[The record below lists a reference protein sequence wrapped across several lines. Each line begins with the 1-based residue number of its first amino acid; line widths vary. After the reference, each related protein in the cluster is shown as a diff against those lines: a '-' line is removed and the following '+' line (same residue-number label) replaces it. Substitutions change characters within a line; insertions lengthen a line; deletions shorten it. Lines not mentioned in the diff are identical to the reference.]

1 MTEYFSK
8 SHDLLKLCDNYQ
20 DAKIHYCPDCLESK
34 NKDLFNGIKQIN
46 GFRALKHH
54 CVFRFA
60 YKKHCCT
67 SRDFYPI
74 STEDFLLSIADVKA
88 SVISRK
94 LNVAFRRGKGE
105 HKRIIWNTYHLW
117 VNKKISECAGEPPAD
132 DTLLVEIDRSKSL
145 NEVFENRKE
154 QIKKRS
160 EDAWKCP
167 FSSLMTHSL
176 LTEKW
181 FEFLNKNSD
190 YFNVPEPIGSVNEAL
205 KISSNIQGSN
215 SRRYPQ
221 EGLPIYFVRLKLFAN
236 QGLSRI
242 ADTEI
247 IKKIN
252 AIIEG
257 IPDYFSNSQELYSLY
272 DEITFVIPDPKKDVR
287 FYIEETLRGMDQ
299 FTTNYYFEG
308 AFSKAKLL
316 SKDLL
321 LGYEKLFKE
330 FEYTFYPVLKDNIAP
345 GLQEVGDNNIEAYH
359 AKLCELCNMA
369 EATRTFWKSNDEKQ
383 KIHECLCNNCFSIR
397 VKQEEDCAQPTHG
410 IGYKIKIWEA
420 EKTESKLCFIKI
432 DVDLNLLNRLVKDI
446 LFDEFPLKKPTDN
459 YNDENIGFS
468 IIHEFLTKYKE
479 FLLAFKDR
487 LRRLEKFNIDT
498 KTGVSNEFQVL
509 DNFICLRF
517 DDVSEMKDILRIFT
531 ETYIECFPQF
541 SGLDDSKNKNNF
553 PIALSA
559 TISNIKFPFFEAWR
573 YLNRQKINLINVL
586 VVRSFEFRA
595 NYREYQKLSNLDFKG
610 TRISAFLHKL
620 VEIDRRT
627 QSNLLIHTEIFNQRN
642 IQWEIFNGVKNN
654 DYDIKQLMN
663 FYKLVKEINNV
674 CSADRRR

>member
-1 MTEYFSK
+1 MTEFYSK
-8 SHDLLKLCDNYQ
+8 AHDLLKLCDNYQ
-20 DAKIHYCPDCLESK
+20 GTKIHYCPDCLGSK
-34 NKDLFNGIKQIN
+34 NSDLLSRMKKIN
-46 GFRALKHH
+46 GFRALQHH

-67 SRDFYPI
+67 SKNFYPI

-117 VNKKISECAGEPPAD
+117 VNKKISECAGEAPAD
-132 DTLLVEIDRSKSL
+132 DTLLLEIDRSKSL

-181 FEFLNKNSD
+181 FEFLTKNSD
-190 YFNVPEPIGSVNEAL
+190 YFNLPELIESVNEAR
-205 KISSNIQGSN
+205 KIGSNIQGSN
-215 SRRYPQ
+215 NKKCLR
-221 EGLPIYFVRLKLFAN
+221 EGVPIYFIRLKLFTN

-247 IKKIN
+247 INKIKI
-252 AIIEG
+252 IIEG
-257 IPDYFSNSQELYSLY
+257 IPNYFDKSQELYRLY
-272 DEITFVIPDPKKDVR
+272 DEIIFVISDPKKDISHHV
-287 FYIEETLRGMDQ
+287 EETLQGIDQ

-308 AFSKAKLL
+308 NVSKAKLL

-321 LGYEKLFKE
+321 LGYEKLFNE
-330 FEYTFYPVLKDNIAP
+330 FRYTFYPALKDNIAP
-345 GLQEVGDNNIEAYH
+345 ALQEIGDDNIEAYH

-369 EATRTFWKSNDEKQ
+369 EATRTFWKSNNEKQ

-397 VKQEEDCAQPTHG
+397 VKQKEDCAQPTHS
-410 IGYKIKIWEA
+410 IGYKISRWET

-432 DVDLNLLNRLVKDI
+432 NLDLNLLNRLFKDI
-446 LFDEFPLKKPTDN
+446 LFDEFPLKKPTDK

-468 IIHEFLTKYKE
+468 IIHEFLTKYEE
-479 FLLAFKDR
+479 FLLAFKDKII
-487 LRRLEKFNIDT
+487 LLEKFNIDFSDT
-498 KTGVSNEFQVL
+498 KTTVSNQFQVL

-517 DDVSEMKDILRIFT
+517 DDVSEMENILRIFT
-531 ETYIECFPQF
+531 ETYIEFFPQF
-541 SGLDDSKNKNNF
+541 SGLDDGRNKNNF
-553 PIALSA
+553 PITLSA

-573 YLNRQKINLINVL
+573 YLNRRKVNLINIL
-586 VVRSFEFRA
+586 VVRNFEFKA
-595 NYREYQKLSNLDFKG
+595 DYREYQKLSKLDFKG
-610 TRISAFLHKL
+610 KRISSFLYRL
-620 VEIDRRT
+620 VEINRRAE
-627 QSNLLIHTEIFNQRN
+627 SNLLIHTEIFNQRN

-654 DYDIKQLMN
+654 DYDINQLMN
-663 FYKLVKEINNV
+663 FYKLIKE
-674 CSADRRR
+674 